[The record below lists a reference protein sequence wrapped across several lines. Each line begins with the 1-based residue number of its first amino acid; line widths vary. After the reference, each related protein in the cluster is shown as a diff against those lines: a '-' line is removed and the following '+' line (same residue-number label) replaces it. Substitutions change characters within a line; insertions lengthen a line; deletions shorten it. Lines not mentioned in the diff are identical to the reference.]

1 MKLSKKLLAIL
12 LAMIMLAS
20 LFCVSCSKGNADYDA
35 AREEEALVEQ
45 EIQQLTKRVAWLE
58 RVVAQLNN
66 RIVKLEKK

>member
-1 MKLSKKLLAIL
+1 M
-12 LAMIMLAS
+12 
-20 LFCVSCSKGNADYDA
+20 
-35 AREEEALVEQ
+35 EQ